1 MKDKILISVIV
12 LLLTAVGVEGYYL
25 HKKNIQNSNNNS
37 YYKPVSQ
44 SNNLMKN
51 NINEQIFKNLNINP
65 FKEFQKMQEQIDKT
79 FGSFNA
85 KFQNDPNF
93 NKFFK
98 NFSIV
103 PKIDVA
109 NEGDKYIISAEI
121 PGSKKNSIKVKIKNH
136 ILTIDAKTEDF
147 ESSKKSNF
155 IQKERYIG
163 NFERSIMLPSDIDE
177 NSLKT
182 KYVNGILTITLSK
195 K

>member
-1 MKDKILISVIV
+1 MKDKILISVII
-12 LLLTAVGVEGYYL
+12 LLLTTVGVEGYYL
-25 HKKNIQNSNNNS
+25 HKKSIKTSDTNS
-37 YYKPVSQ
+37 YYKPVTQ
-44 SNNLMKN
+44 NNNPIKG
-51 NINEQIFKNLNINP
+51 NINEQIFNNLNINP

-98 NFSIV
+98 DFSIV
-103 PKIDVA
+103 PKIDIKDM
-109 NEGDKYIISAEI
+109 GDKYIINAEI
-121 PGSKKNSIKVKIKNH
+121 PGSKKNSIKVNIKNH
-136 ILTIDAKTEDF
+136 ILTIEAKTEDF
-147 ESSKKSNF
+147 ESSKNSNF

-163 NFERSIMLPSDIDE
+163 NFERSITLPNDVDE

-182 KYVNGILTITLSK
+182 KYTNGILTITLSK

>member
-1 MKDKILISVIV
+1 MKDKVLISLIV

-25 HKKNIQNSNNNS
+25 HKKNIQTNDNNS
-37 YYKPVSQ
+37 YYQPVAQ
-44 SNNLMKN
+44 TNNLTKS
-51 NINEQIFKNLNINP
+51 NINEQILNNLNINP

-98 NFSIV
+98 DFSII
-103 PKIDVA
+103 PKIDIT
-109 NEGDKYIISAEI
+109 NMKNKYIISAEI
-121 PGSKKNSIKVKIKNH
+121 PGSKKNSIKVNIKNH
-136 ILTIDAKTEDF
+136 ILTIEAKTENF
-147 ESSKKSNF
+147 ESSKSSNF

-163 NFERSIMLPSDIDE
+163 KFERSITLPNNIDE